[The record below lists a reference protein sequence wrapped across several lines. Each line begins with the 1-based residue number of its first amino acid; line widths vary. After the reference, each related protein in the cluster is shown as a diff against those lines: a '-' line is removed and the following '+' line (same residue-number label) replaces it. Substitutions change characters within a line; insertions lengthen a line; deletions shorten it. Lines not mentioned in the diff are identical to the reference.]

1 MSDRDKVPRWI
12 LWLGVSIAM
21 GWLLYTLRGVL
32 APVFFAFLIA
42 YMLDPLVDRIEGSR
56 LLRGKPI
63 ARAVGIAVLL
73 VGVFAVA
80 AVVILVILPMV
91 YGEIANFVKR
101 LPGLVARSRAEWEPL
116 LAEYG
121 LKVPTSVGQAL
132 EELHLDVQ
140 SVLTKGYT
148 PATAVVKWL
157 LGGTVSAVGAI
168 VAALIVPVFA
178 FYLLYD
184 FDVLVAKAGE
194 LIPPRHRAEA
204 HGFFREVDAVLGQFF
219 RGQFTVM
226 AILSVLYSVGYGV
239 IGVPL
244 ALPIGIMAGLLSFI
258 PYVGST
264 LALATA
270 LVMTALDWQG
280 WAQILWV
287 LGVHAVIQGL
297 EGFVITPKIMGD
309 TVGISAIAVLFA
321 LLVGAELLGFTGV
334 LLAVPAAAVTKI
346 LLQRIDERYRKSEF
360 FVSDAA
366 DGRSPQWCCH
376 ELVPGPT
383 AVPPSMAVPRSPV
396 AIRPKPR

>member
-1 MSDRDKVPRWI
+1 MSDRDKVPRWV
-12 LWLGVSIAM
+12 LWLGVSVAT
-21 GWLLYTLRGVL
+21 GWLLYMLRGVL

-42 YMLDPLVDRIEGSR
+42 YMLDPLVDRIEASR
-56 LLRGKPI
+56 LLRGKRI

-73 VGVFAVA
+73 VGAFALAAVA
-80 AVVILVILPMV
+80 ILVIVPMV
-91 YGEIANFVKR
+91 YEEVASFLKR
-101 LPGLVARSRAEWEPL
+101 LPALVARSRAALEPI

-121 LKVPTSVGQAL
+121 LEIPTSVGQAL
-132 EELHLDVQ
+132 EELHLDIQ

-157 LGGTVSAVGAI
+157 LGGTASAVGAI
-168 VAALIVPVFA
+168 IAALIVPVFA

-184 FDVLVAKAGE
+184 FDVLVAKVGG
-194 LIPPRHRAEA
+194 LIPPRHRPQANS
-204 HGFFREVDAVLGQFF
+204 FFHDVDSVLGQFF

-226 AILSVLYSVGYGV
+226 AILAVLYSVGYGS

-270 LVMTALDWQG
+270 LLMTTLDWQG
-280 WAQILWV
+280 WGQILWV

-309 TVGISAIAVLFA
+309 TVGISAITVLFA

-334 LLAVPAAAVTKI
+334 LLAVTTAAVTKI
-346 LLQRIDERYRKSEF
+346 LLQRIDERYRRSEF
-360 FVSDAA
+360 FVGDSA
-366 DGRSPQWCCH
+366 DGSSASEPPQD
-376 ELVPGPT
+376 
-383 AVPPSMAVPRSPV
+383 
-396 AIRPKPR
+396 

>member
-1 MSDRDKVPRWI
+1 MSDRDKVPRWV
-12 LWLGVSIAM
+12 LLLGVSVAT
-21 GWLLYTLRGVL
+21 GWLLYMLRGVL

-42 YMLDPLVDRIEGSR
+42 YMLDPLVDRIEASR
-56 LLRGKPI
+56 LLRGKRI

-73 VGVFAVA
+73 VGAFALAAVA
-80 AVVILVILPMV
+80 ILVIVPMV
-91 YGEIANFVKR
+91 YEEVASFLKR
-101 LPGLVARSRAEWEPL
+101 LPALVARSRAALEPI

-121 LKVPTSVGQAL
+121 LEIPTSVGQAL
-132 EELHLDVQ
+132 EELHLDIQ

-157 LGGTVSAVGAI
+157 LGGTASAVGAI
-168 VAALIVPVFA
+168 IAALIVPVFA

-184 FDVLVAKAGE
+184 FDVLVAKVGE
-194 LIPPRHRAEA
+194 LIPPRHRPQANS
-204 HGFFREVDAVLGQFF
+204 FFHDVDSVLGQFF

-226 AILSVLYSVGYGV
+226 AILAVLYSVGYGS

-270 LVMTALDWQG
+270 LLMTTLDWQG
-280 WAQILWV
+280 WGQILWV

-309 TVGISAIAVLFA
+309 TVGISAITVLFA

-334 LLAVPAAAVTKI
+334 LLAVPTAAVTKI
-346 LLQRIDERYRKSEF
+346 LLQRIDERYRRSEF
-360 FVSDAA
+360 FVGDSA
-366 DGRSPQWCCH
+366 DGSSASEPPQD
-376 ELVPGPT
+376 
-383 AVPPSMAVPRSPV
+383 
-396 AIRPKPR
+396 

>member
-1 MSDRDKVPRWI
+1 MSERDKIPRWV
-12 LWLGVSIAM
+12 LWLGVSVAT

-42 YMLDPLVDRIEGSR
+42 YMLDPLVDRVEASR

-73 VGVFAVA
+73 VGAFALAAVA
-80 AVVILVILPMV
+80 ILVVVPMV
-91 YGEIANFVKR
+91 YEEIASFLKR
-101 LPGLVARSRAEWEPL
+101 LPGLVARSRAEIEPI

-121 LKVPTSVGQAL
+121 LEIPTSVGQAL
-132 EELHLDVQ
+132 EEVHLDIQ
-140 SVLTKGYT
+140 SVLTKGVT
-148 PATAVVKWL
+148 PATAVLKWL
-157 LGGTVSAVGAI
+157 LGGTASAVGAI
-168 VAALIVPVFA
+168 IAALIVPVFA

-184 FDVLVAKAGE
+184 FDVLVANLGA
-194 LIPPRHRAEA
+194 LIPPRHRPQAND
-204 HGFFREVDAVLGQFF
+204 FFREVDAVLGQFF

-226 AILSVLYSVGYGV
+226 AILAVLYSVGYGA

-258 PYVGST
+258 PYLGST

-270 LVMTALDWQG
+270 LLMTALDWQG
-280 WAQILWV
+280 WSQVLWV
-287 LGVHAVIQGL
+287 LGVHALIQGL
-297 EGFVITPKIMGD
+297 EGFVVTPKIMGD

-346 LLQRIDERYRKSEF
+346 LLQRAHGRYRASAF
-360 FVSDAA
+360 FAGASDESSSSDSAR
-366 DGRSPQWCCH
+366 D
-376 ELVPGPT
+376 
-383 AVPPSMAVPRSPV
+383 
-396 AIRPKPR
+396 